1 VHFKKSICITRKN
14 QLQKAVMN
22 FFGIATLKNA
32 PYCASAAVFPGN
44 LYYYTYMRALGG
56 GGWGVHPLPLLW
68 TQKMAVKKPKRAEK
82 SRKEPKSD
90 KRA

>member
-1 VHFKKSICITRKN
+1 
-14 QLQKAVMN
+14 MN

-56 GGWGVHPLPLLW
+56 GGGMGGTPPPPFVDP
-68 TQKMAVKKPKRAEK
+68 KNGRKKAEK
-82 SRKEPKSD
+82 SRKEPK
-90 KRA
+90 RA